1 MKLDLHTHSM
11 YSPDALIKP
20 STAIKIAKKNNLIL
34 AITDHNT
41 TKGWNDYL
49 MEASKQKIEVIL
61 GEEIKVLDSDGKVCG
76 ELIGL
81 FLNEEIK
88 IMHFNQ
94 VIDSIKEQDG
104 IVVSPHPF
112 DSFRL
117 GFKFIEKEFKKIN
130 LIEAFNARSQ
140 LNSFNKKAEK
150 FAKEKN
156 ISMIASSDAHTP
168 EEIGNGL
175 TEVNAL
181 NLEEAR
187 KELLA
192 GRTKLIKNKKAN
204 LWQHT
209 QTQLIKKNLIKTR

>member
-1 MKLDLHTHSM
+1 MKLDLHTHSI
-11 YSPDALIKP
+11 YSSCALIKP
-20 STAIKIAKKNNLIL
+20 VTAIKKAKKLGIII

-49 MEASKQKIEVIL
+49 LEANKQKTEVIL

-104 IVVSPHPF
+104 IVVVPHPF
-112 DSFRL
+112 DSFRY
-117 GFKFIEKEFKKIN
+117 GFKFIEKELKKIN

-140 LNSFNKKAEK
+140 LNAFNKKAEK
-150 FAKEKN
+150 FAEKN
-156 ISMIASSDAHTP
+156 NIGMIASSDAHTP

-175 TEVNAL
+175 TEINAET
-181 NLEEAR
+181 LEEAR

-192 GRTKLIKNKKAN
+192 GKTKLIKNKKAN
-204 LWQHT
+204 LWHHT
-209 QTQLIKKNLIKTR
+209 QTQLIKRNLIKSR